1 MPPDVPQPRY
11 LAQEGR
17 DKDGEE
23 DRKKREEGNNDL
35 WEWRGKIRG
44 RRWAGGWER
53 ALVFPPE
60 TKGSPLV

>member
-11 LAQEGR
+11 FAQEGR

-35 WEWRGKIRG
+35 WEWR
-44 RRWAGGWER
+44 
-53 ALVFPPE
+53 
-60 TKGSPLV
+60 